1 MSKATPTIDQYT
13 QLKNDLAQ
21 KILKK
26 QQLDLQLQELEDSIY
41 DKEAEYFN
49 ESTYGNIIKGF
60 DNFAKTLSS
69 SFKRKLAYTDEDHV
83 FSMSSATFVRTLQK
97 RQGTGQ
103 PDYDDFEDSIEPPAS
118 SQNGQKE
125 QSTPGR
131 KRKSRTE
138 EPGK

>member
-1 MSKATPTIDQYT
+1 MSKPPSIDQYT

-26 QQLDLQLQELEDSIY
+26 QELDTQLQELEDSIY

-60 DNFAKTLSS
+60 DNFAKSS
-69 SFKRKLAYTDEDHV
+69 SSGSFKRKLAYSDEDHV

-97 RQGTGQ
+97 RQGNGV
-103 PDYDDFEDSIEPPAS
+103 PDYDDFEDSIEPPAPGGS
-118 SQNGQKE
+118 TPKDA
-125 QSTPGR
+125 TPGR
-131 KRKSRTE
+131 KRKPRDE
-138 EPGK
+138 AR